1 MEECYWRSNYS
12 VEQLFGSHE
21 SKRGRRPEL
30 LNRLSSNWVTASWYR
45 AVWWYEKFERKDLNH
60 FGLGRGLRKPTKD
73 EIDDQS
79 PYSEWRWHG
88 DSRQRWSQE
97 QCQEVDKEVAK
108 MRKRDVSMPD
118 EAEGQRLNLSSVM
131 KLTDMS
137 KLSLGR
143 MIVTRC
149 T

>member
-1 MEECYWRSNYS
+1 MISHLTVNEGGMEIADRDH
-12 VEQLFGSHE
+12 L
-21 SKRGRRPEL
+21 SK
-30 LNRLSSNWVTASWYR
+30 
-45 AVWWYEKFERKDLNH
+45 
-60 FGLGRGLRKPTKD
+60 
-73 EIDDQS
+73 
-79 PYSEWRWHG
+79 
-88 DSRQRWSQE
+88 SQE

-143 MIVTRC
+143 MKATQSTYVQC
-149 T
+149 VFLS